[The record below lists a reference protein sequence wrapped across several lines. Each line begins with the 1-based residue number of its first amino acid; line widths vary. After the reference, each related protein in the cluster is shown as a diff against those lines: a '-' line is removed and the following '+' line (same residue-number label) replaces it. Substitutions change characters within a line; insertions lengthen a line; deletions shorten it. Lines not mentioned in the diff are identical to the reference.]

1 MSLHS
6 NGIGFLAALWEE
18 GNASVVPT
26 GCWQRFVGKLEAAD
40 RRASEL
46 LQQDR

>member
-6 NGIGFLAALWEE
+6 NGIGFLVALWHDS
-18 GNASVVPT
+18 NDSVVPT

-40 RRASEL
+40 RRASEPL
-46 LQQDR
+46 KQYG